1 VAVIVKPKH
10 IVLLKK
16 RVLTKNL
23 LFLLNSGGFDEGFT
37 MTSVTSRSKSIA
49 ALRLCVLDGN
59 VHACCCHGQLVK
71 KENHNPMNN
80 FRKQFRIL
88 FSAIKQQILELSE
101 QSTDNLYS
109 FFFFNLRA
117 DSRIVIFI

>member
-109 FFFFNLRA
+109 FFFF
-117 DSRIVIFI
+117 

>member
-1 VAVIVKPKH
+1 M
-10 IVLLKK
+10 
-16 RVLTKNL
+16 LTKNL
-23 LFLLNSGGFDEGFT
+23 RFLLNSGGFDEGLT

-49 ALRLCVLDGN
+49 ALRLCVLLVDLDGN
-59 VHACCCHGQLVK
+59 VHVYCCHGQLVK

-109 FFFFNLRA
+109 FFFFL
-117 DSRIVIFI
+117 I